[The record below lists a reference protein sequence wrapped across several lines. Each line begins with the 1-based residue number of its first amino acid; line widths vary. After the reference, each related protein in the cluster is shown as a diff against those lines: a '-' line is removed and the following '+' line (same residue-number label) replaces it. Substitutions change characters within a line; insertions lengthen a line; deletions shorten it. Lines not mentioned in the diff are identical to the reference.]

1 MYKESLIS
9 IIVPVYSVNVD
20 YLKQC
25 ILSIK
30 MQTYERIE
38 VIIICDGAS
47 EEIVNI
53 CKSITCDDN
62 RFLVISRE
70 NRGVSYTRNEG
81 ILKAKGEWI
90 TFVDADDWLDKN
102 ACEIFANK
110 IIKDNLN
117 FDFVMMK
124 NYINTESIQTEVING
139 FDSDCI
145 IDKDVIFNMFQSTFG
160 SKFGTHK
167 YCESVW
173 KNFYNKDFINKNKIL
188 FDENVK
194 VGEDMLFNYKVW
206 NKCNKGY
213 YINNAIYHYRKN
225 EESVMNS
232 DYNKLIIKYD
242 ELYPKFEEVVKS
254 LDNKY
259 KENSELFA
267 IRQLER
273 FSLNF
278 MFKKVSKY
286 KEFKILVNK
295 EYYRK
300 NIKKAN
306 IKNLQLKHAIFLFLI
321 KLKLY
326 HSLELMCR
334 IFNKNRRNKL

>member
-1 MYKESLIS
+1 MYKKGLIS
-9 IIVPVYSVNVD
+9 IIVPVYRINID
-20 YLKQC
+20 YLKKC
-25 ILSIK
+25 IFSIK
-30 MQTYERIE
+30 MQTYKKIE
-38 VIIICDGAS
+38 IIIICDGAS
-47 EEIVNI
+47 EEIVNV
-53 CKSITCDDN
+53 CREITSDDD
-62 RFLVISRE
+62 RCFVINRE

-81 ILKAKGEWI
+81 ISKSKGEWI
-90 TFVDADDWLDKN
+90 TFIDADDWIDKN

-110 IIKDNLN
+110 IIKNNSD

-124 NYINTESIQTEVING
+124 NYINTKLLQIEVENG
-139 FDSDCI
+139 FNSDCI
-145 IDKDVIFNMFQSTFG
+145 IDKDIIFNLFQSTYG

-173 KNFYNKDFINKNKIL
+173 KNFYNKEFIDKNKIL
-188 FDENVK
+188 FDQNIK

-232 DYNKLIIKYD
+232 DYNKLTIKYN
-242 ELYPKFEEVVKS
+242 ELYPKFEEVIKNI
-254 LDNKY
+254 DNRY
-259 KENSELFA
+259 KENSELFS

-273 FSLNF
+273 FAINF
-278 MFKKVSKY
+278 LFNKKSRCRQ
-286 KEFKILVNK
+286 FKILVNE

-306 IKNLQLKHAIFLFLI
+306 IMNLQLKHAIFLVLV
-321 KLKLY
+321 KLKMY
-326 HSLELMCR
+326 HSLAIMCR
-334 IFNKNRRNKL
+334 LFIRNGRKKL